1 MSETLTGDEQRTDSL
16 AKGVLN
22 QSNRTEKY
30 VPVGDDDVV
39 RRLDEI
45 CRRDD
50 EAEDNSAG
58 EKQDRLNETNR
69 KRAR

>member
-30 VPVGDDDVV
+30 VPVGDDDIV

-45 CRRDD
+45 CR
-50 EAEDNSAG
+50 
-58 EKQDRLNETNR
+58 
-69 KRAR
+69 